1 MSKKATQYSKHCLK
15 FFLQIS
21 CHLAKLFQPLCGA
34 VGQDPFIAIMT
45 WNRFLQ
51 FAWFNIMPQI
61 GPVPYPNSLVESLNI
76 AYANHLGS
84 ECFILK
90 QSLCLKLTI
99 MTMKQW
105 DKYVD
110 GVSGMWL
117 GWWWEVKTKN
127 SESENRKE
135 KKDGERWNERQQ
147 QKQRRVG
154 RQRYVGNSF

>member
-1 MSKKATQYSKHCLK
+1 
-15 FFLQIS
+15 
-21 CHLAKLFQPLCGA
+21 
-34 VGQDPFIAIMT
+34 
-45 WNRFLQ
+45 
-51 FAWFNIMPQI
+51 MPQI